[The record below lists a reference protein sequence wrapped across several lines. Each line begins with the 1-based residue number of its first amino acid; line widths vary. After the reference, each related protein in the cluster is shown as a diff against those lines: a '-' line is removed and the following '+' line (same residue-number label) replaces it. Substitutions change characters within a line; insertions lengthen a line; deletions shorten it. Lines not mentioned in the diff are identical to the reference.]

1 MNKFSILLVFIDAIL
16 CTYNDCTKEQGPS
29 KNCGAIDTGLDEIKC
44 FDAINL
50 SPGYSNT
57 DPEMKIFEIDT
68 CFPLPT
74 DKEKHKDYFEIIRH
88 LEKDYSYFYKDSD
101 ILVHKIEYDAKKSNI
116 TLNFDKVL
124 SESDKK
130 IIYERNTCIY
140 NAMTSSFQ
148 DSEDLKKQ
156 CFGSSKYE
164 ESKNLLRCGFA
175 SLTAEVNGKKENFK
189 TCVTIPTLSTF
200 NNKLLFYAYKGNLR
214 YFFTPIKESFH
225 AYAKPN
231 QEEIKLDNKVTVL
244 DSEGNRFLFSFDFS
258 DFEDEKNLD
267 YNVGIYIIK
276 PIKIK
281 INFCLDDE
289 SLSFKIIERKGK
301 KNIFSS
307 MKKKATLAI
316 GLPALKLKR
325 VLNINLQFLGEIAL
339 NDGKQEIIKKLKLM
353 N

>member
-1 MNKFSILLVFIDAIL
+1 M
-16 CTYNDCTKEQGPS
+16 
-29 KNCGAIDTGLDEIKC
+29 
-44 FDAINL
+44 
-50 SPGYSNT
+50 
-57 DPEMKIFEIDT
+57 
-68 CFPLPT
+68 
-74 DKEKHKDYFEIIRH
+74 
-88 LEKDYSYFYKDSD
+88 
-101 ILVHKIEYDAKKSNI
+101 
-116 TLNFDKVL
+116 
-124 SESDKK
+124 
-130 IIYERNTCIY
+130 
-140 NAMTSSFQ
+140 
-148 DSEDLKKQ
+148 
-156 CFGSSKYE
+156 
-164 ESKNLLRCGFA
+164 LRCGFA

-200 NNKLLFYAYKGNLR
+200 NNKLLFYVYKGNLR

-276 PIKIK
+276 PIKIN

-301 KNIFSS
+301 KNIFRS

-325 VLNINLQFLGEIAL
+325 VLNINLQFPKEIAL